1 MPLLARDELVALTDP
16 RPGPC
21 VSIFM
26 PTQRAAPERQQN
38 PIDLKN
44 LVREAE
50 HALLEHGHRAIE
62 IQPVLAP
69 AWALVENPSAWERP
83 GDSLALFLAP
93 DFYREYH
100 LPLPLEQ
107 LVVVADRFH
116 IKPLLPAFTNGGIF
130 YVLALSQK
138 DVRLF
143 LCTAQTVA
151 QVDLEDVPRSV
162 AEALLYDDPE
172 RQVQFHLTTRQQ
184 PTGPRGAMFHGHTA
198 IADDTKDD
206 IRHYFRHV
214 DEGLKPL
221 LRNQRAPLV
230 LAGVEFLLPLYRDSN
245 TYPNL
250 LEKGVEGNPELL
262 SAKELH
268 RRARLIARPELERK
282 MEVEAERYR
291 QLAAT
296 SKLATHDLKTIVR
309 TAHQGRVEVLWVAID
324 ETRWGRYEPST
335 NSVHVHPQPNPE
347 DEDLLDLAAVK
358 ALLTDALIYGVDH
371 TRMPAKDADAAA
383 AILRY

>member
-1 MPLLARDELVALTDP
+1 MPLLARDELVALTET

-26 PTQRAAPERQQN
+26 PTQRAAPARQQN

-50 HALLEHGHRAIE
+50 HALLEKGHRAIE
-62 IQPVLAP
+62 IQPVLEP
-69 AWALVENPSAWERP
+69 AWALVQNPSAWDRP

-93 DFYREYH
+93 AFYREYH
-100 LPLPLEQ
+100 LPLPVEEC
-107 LVVVADRFH
+107 VAVGDRFQ

-130 YVLALSQK
+130 YILAVSQK

-143 LCTAQTVA
+143 LCTPQTVA
-151 QVDLEDVPRSV
+151 QVDLEDVPKSV

-172 RQVQFHLTTRQQ
+172 RQVQFHPTTRPHAGGQ
-184 PTGPRGAMFHGHTA
+184 RGAMFHGHA
-198 IADDTKDD
+198 EIADDAKDD

-214 DEGLKPL
+214 DDGLKRL
-221 LRNQRAPLV
+221 LKSQRAPLV
-230 LAGVEFLLPLYRDSN
+230 LAGVEFLHPLYRDAN

-250 LEKGVEGNPELL
+250 LPRGVEGNPELL

-268 RRARLIARPELERK
+268 GRAWLLVRPELERR
-282 MEVEAERYR
+282 MEAEAERYR
-291 QLAAT
+291 QLEAT
-296 SKLATHDLKTIVR
+296 TKLATHDVKAIVR
-309 TAHQGRVEVLWVAID
+309 TAHQGRIEVLWVALD
-324 ETRWGRYEPST
+324 RTRWGRYEPAT
-335 NSVHVHPQPNPE
+335 NSVHVHPQPKPG

-358 ALLTDALIYGVDH
+358 ALLADALIFAVDH
-371 TRMPAKDADAAA
+371 TKMPAKQADAA